1 MLNVQDADLH
11 HLLEAADDAQVPVSQ
26 IDRTVRV
33 LRMKEVIQR
42 TRLSRATLYSL
53 ILSDPGFP
61 SKIRLSARAV
71 GFLEHE
77 IVAWILARR
86 EGYRQCTKELSA
98 LS

>member
-1 MLNVQDADLH
+1 MLNVQDAHVH
-11 HLLEAADDAQVPVSQ
+11 HLLERADDAHLPVSQ

-33 LRMKEVIQR
+33 LRMKDVIQR
-42 TRLSRATLYSL
+42 TRLSRATLYSM
-53 ILSDPGFP
+53 ISSDPSFP

-77 IVAWILARR
+77 IEAWILARR
-86 EGYRQCTKELSA
+86 EGYRQCTKELNA